1 MSHRR
6 RLRSSK
12 THPEA
17 CQTLIDDHPLLST
30 FDEVNKCFLEPERC
44 RAGTSRQATFSVEF
58 CEAQGGKALE
68 RMLTSH
74 AILGMLQSS
83 LQGVIKLHERP

>member
-1 MSHRR
+1 MIKSHVSTRSQRR

-30 FDEVNKCFLEPERC
+30 FDEINKCLFEPERC
-44 RAGTSRQATFSVEF
+44 RAGTSRKATLNVEV
-58 CEAQGGKALE
+58 CEDQGGKGLE

-74 AILGMLQSS
+74 AILRML
-83 LQGVIKLHERP
+83 